1 MPAWINF
8 KELRSKL
15 RFEDVLRHYSINVKK
30 RGTRVIALCPLPGHP
45 ARTDDS
51 PRTASLSIHLA
62 RNIFQ
67 CFGCKA
73 SGNALE
79 FACRM
84 EGFDP
89 SDMEQFRK
97 AAVRVAEVFGIDAGR
112 HKEKARAPKGD
123 AGTDPKPDQSASSP
137 ESAGPVV
144 INAPL
149 NFELQHLDP
158 KHPYLPD
165 RGFQPETTARFGLG
179 YCNRGL
185 MQGRIAIPLH
195 NPKGELVGYAGRI
208 TEDALISDECPKYRF
223 PGSRKRGEVQHEFR
237 KSLLLYN
244 AHCFTAKAIVI
255 NLACVHEPKRDTEL
269 LPVDINAIGLA
280 TFLGLRNVKCGRILA
295 VDVEYED
302 SRSASLS
309 RR

>member
-1 MPAWINF
+1 MSTWINF
-8 KELRSKL
+8 KELRQRL

-51 PRTASLSIHLA
+51 PRTASLSIHLG

-112 HKEKARAPKGD
+112 HKEKARTPKGN
-123 AGTDPKPDQSASSP
+123 GETDPESGKAASP
-137 ESAGPVV
+137 QDPAGPVV

-149 NFELQHLDP
+149 NFELQHLDS

-165 RGFQPETTARFGLG
+165 RGFQPETIARFGLG

>member
-1 MPAWINF
+1 
-8 KELRSKL
+8 
-15 RFEDVLRHYSINVKK
+15 
-30 RGTRVIALCPLPGHP
+30 
-45 ARTDDS
+45 
-51 PRTASLSIHLA
+51 
-62 RNIFQ
+62 
-67 CFGCKA
+67 
-73 SGNALE
+73 
-79 FACRM
+79 
-84 EGFDP
+84 
-89 SDMEQFRK
+89 
-97 AAVRVAEVFGIDAGR
+97 
-112 HKEKARAPKGD
+112 
-123 AGTDPKPDQSASSP
+123 
-137 ESAGPVV
+137 VV

-149 NFELQHLDP
+149 NFELQHLDS

-165 RGFQPETTARFGLG
+165 RGFQPETIARFGLG